1 MNLTGLCFLIVLT
14 LSAKQIKICLSVATR
29 MCSDVCPHSVS
40 HTSGSGCMKK
50 YCVLMRVE
58 GVGFRGWRG
67 VGVGVHGA
75 VAAERPLLSRQVTS
89 DRCSQHMWQIN

>member
-1 MNLTGLCFLIVLT
+1 
-14 LSAKQIKICLSVATR
+14 
-29 MCSDVCPHSVS
+29 
-40 HTSGSGCMKK
+40 MKK